1 MAANPNIP
9 INGKTKDKKKKKI
22 LIPIFF
28 SLIISQKN
36 IIQRDSYFL
45 NTLTNTSSFSHNE
58 MRTTLPSTMNAR
70 KPQA

>member
-28 SLIISQKN
+28 SLIISE
-36 IIQRDSYFL
+36 IGRVVILRL
-45 NTLTNTSSFSHNE
+45 RL
-58 MRTTLPSTMNAR
+58 AR
-70 KPQA
+70 IHCRRQSGTHFVV